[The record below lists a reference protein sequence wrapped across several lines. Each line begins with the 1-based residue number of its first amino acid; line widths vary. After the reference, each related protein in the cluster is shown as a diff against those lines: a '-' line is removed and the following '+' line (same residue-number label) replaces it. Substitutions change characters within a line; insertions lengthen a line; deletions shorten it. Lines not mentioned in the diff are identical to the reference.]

1 MTVYSTQSS
10 GRDARHALA
19 TPHFLPPKRT
29 PQFVD
34 EGHGRTLVIN
44 STAAPARNGR
54 ISQWRDWLIAALFW
68 QALLL
73 LWNIPMKTE
82 AETA

>member
-29 PQFVD
+29 PPFVD
-34 EGHGRTLVIN
+34 EEHGGTLDIKGGLFCLPPPPRTKCSNLM
-44 STAAPARNGR
+44 SKFCLARR
-54 ISQWRDWLIAALFW
+54 
-68 QALLL
+68 
-73 LWNIPMKTE
+73 
-82 AETA
+82 